1 MKPCQK
7 KQIAQELME
16 SGKGISRACR
26 VLGLS
31 KTCYY
36 YVGIRDDSQV
46 ESALR
51 KKAEDFPREGFWKA
65 FRRLRREGH
74 CWNHKRVHR
83 VYKLIGLNIRRKAKR
98 RLPQRV
104 KQPLTKPMLPNDT
117 WSVDFMSDALSNGRR
132 FRSFNVMD
140 DFNREA
146 LHIEVDYSLRSSR
159 VVWAL
164 NHLIKRR
171 GKPGKI
177 RMDNGPE
184 FISQLLREWSVVNGI
199 EFLYIQP
206 GKPTQNSF
214 VERLNGTYRD
224 NVLDCYLF
232 DTLDEVREV
241 TWQWMDDYN
250 NHRPHD
256 SLGNMPPTEYA
267 ALSAF
272 EGDRQAC

>member
-146 LHIEVDYSLRSSR
+146 LHIEVDYSLSGSIVVLGSALSDNDNHIFEQINKSSIER
-159 VVWAL
+159 V
-164 NHLIKRR
+164 
-171 GKPGKI
+171 
-177 RMDNGPE
+177 
-184 FISQLLREWSVVNGI
+184 FISTTKFTESA
-199 EFLYIQP
+199 
-206 GKPTQNSF
+206 
-214 VERLNGTYRD
+214 VENARNKFPD
-224 NVLDCYLF
+224 KKLF
-232 DTLDEVREV
+232 FYDATTISYEITND
-241 TWQWMDDYN
+241 
-250 NHRPHD
+250 
-256 SLGNMPPTEYA
+256 
-267 ALSAF
+267 
-272 EGDRQAC
+272 

>member
-1 MKPCQK
+1 MG
-7 KQIAQELME
+7 
-16 SGKGISRACR
+16 SGKGINRACR

-36 YVGIRDDSQV
+36 HVSVRDDGPV

-51 KKAEDFPREGFWKA
+51 GKAERFPREGFWKA
-65 FRRLRREGH
+65 FKRLRREGH
-74 CWNHKRVHR
+74 TWNHKRVHR

-104 KQPLTKPMLPNDT
+104 EKPLVIPLVANDT
-117 WSVDFMSDALSNGRR
+117 WSMDFMSDALSNGRR

-146 LHIEVDYSLRSSR
+146 LHIEVDYSMRSSR
-159 VVWAL
+159 VVWVL

-171 GKPGKI
+171 GKPDKI

-184 FISQLLREWSVVNGI
+184 FISRILTEWSRVNDI
-199 EFLYIQP
+199 EFMHIQP
-206 GKPTQNSF
+206 GKPTQNGF
-214 VERLNGTYRD
+214 VERLNGTYREH
-224 NVLDCYLF
+224 VLDSYLF
-232 DTLDEVREV
+232 DTIDEVREE
-241 TWQWMDDYN
+241 TWRWMDDYN

-256 SLGNMPPTEYA
+256 SLDDLPPVEYA
-267 ALSAF
+267 EMKSG
-272 EGDRQAC
+272 GDKQAG

>member
-1 MKPCQK
+1 
-7 KQIAQELME
+7 ME

-159 VVWAL
+159 VVWVL

-214 VERLNGTYRD
+214 VERLNGTYRN